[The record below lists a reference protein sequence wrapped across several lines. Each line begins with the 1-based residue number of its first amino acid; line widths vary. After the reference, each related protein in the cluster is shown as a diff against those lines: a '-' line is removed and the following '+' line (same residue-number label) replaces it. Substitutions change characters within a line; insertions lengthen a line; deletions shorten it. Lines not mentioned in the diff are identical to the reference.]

1 MKNKNHLKE
10 IIDFDKSVKKTEK
23 SLIFNDEFFKECQIV
38 KYRFLFEEYDILYFK
53 FGTYCKNWRGDIFF
67 IEKLNFSDKY
77 QYQWHSAF
85 KFLLNDTDR
94 FILNGIDGFILNDID
109 GFILNDIDGFVLND
123 IDGYENMLTL
133 SKYDKKIRLVF
144 DTHTRAEFQDIT
156 IAYSFD
162 ELIDGL
168 YLSDN

>member
-10 IIDFDKSVKKTEK
+10 IIDFEKSIKRTEK
-23 SLIFNDEFFKECQIV
+23 SLIFNDEFFKECEIV
-38 KYRFLFEEYDILYFK
+38 KYRFLFEEYDTLYFK
-53 FGTYCKNWRGDIFF
+53 FGTCCKNWRGDIFF

-77 QYQWHSAF
+77 QYQWHSV
-85 KFLLNDTDR
+85 
-94 FILNGIDGFILNDID
+94 FI
-109 GFILNDIDGFVLND
+109 FVLNN

-133 SKYDKKIRLVF
+133 SKHDKKIRLVF

-168 YLSDN
+168 YLSGN

>member
-53 FGTYCKNWRGDIFF
+53 FVTCCKNWRGDIFF

-85 KFLLNDTDR
+85 K
-94 FILNGIDGFILNDID
+94 
-109 GFILNDIDGFVLND
+109 FVLND

-168 YLSDN
+168 YLSGN

>member
-1 MKNKNHLKE
+1 MENRNHLKE

-23 SLIFNDEFFKECQIV
+23 SLIFNDEFFKECEIV

-53 FGTYCKNWRGDIFF
+53 FGTCCKNWRGNIFF

-85 KFLLNDTDR
+85 KFLLNDIDR
-94 FILNGIDGFILNDID
+94 FI
-109 GFILNDIDGFVLND
+109 LND

-133 SKYDKKIRLVF
+133 SKRDKKIRLVF

-168 YLSDN
+168 YLNNN

>member
-1 MKNKNHLKE
+1 MENKNHLKE

-23 SLIFNDEFFKECQIV
+23 SLIFNDEFFKECGIV
-38 KYRFLFEEYDILYFK
+38 KYHFLFEEYDILYFK
-53 FGTYCKNWRGDIFF
+53 FGTCCKNWRGDIFF

-85 KFLLNDTDR
+85 K
-94 FILNGIDGFILNDID
+94 
-109 GFILNDIDGFVLND
+109 FVLND

-144 DTHTRAEFQDIT
+144 DTHTRAEFQYIT

>member
-1 MKNKNHLKE
+1 MENKNHLKE
-10 IIDFDKSVKKTEK
+10 IIDFDKSVKKAEK

-53 FGTYCKNWRGDIFF
+53 FGTCCKNWRGDIFF

-85 KFLLNDTDR
+85 KF
-94 FILNGIDGFILNDID
+94 
-109 GFILNDIDGFVLND
+109 VLND

-133 SKYDKKIRLVF
+133 SKYDKKIHLVF

>member
-1 MKNKNHLKE
+1 MENKNHLKE
-10 IIDFDKSVKKTEK
+10 IIDFEKSIKRTEK
-23 SLIFNDEFFKECQIV
+23 SLIFNDEFFKECEIV

-53 FGTYCKNWRGDIFF
+53 FGTCCKNWRGDIFF
-67 IEKLNFSDKY
+67 IEKFNFSDKY
-77 QYQWHSAF
+77 QYQWHSV
-85 KFLLNDTDR
+85 
-94 FILNGIDGFILNDID
+94 FI
-109 GFILNDIDGFVLND
+109 FVLNN

-156 IAYSFD
+156 ITYSFD

>member
-1 MKNKNHLKE
+1 MENKNHLKE

-23 SLIFNDEFFKECQIV
+23 SLIFNDEFFKECQIM

-53 FGTYCKNWRGDIFF
+53 FGTCCKNWRGDIFF

-77 QYQWHSAF
+77 QSQWHSAF
-85 KFLLNDTDR
+85 K
-94 FILNGIDGFILNDID
+94 
-109 GFILNDIDGFVLND
+109 FVLND

-144 DTHTRAEFQDIT
+144 DTHTRAEFQYIT

>member
-10 IIDFDKSVKKTEK
+10 IIDFEKSIKRTEK
-23 SLIFNDEFFKECQIV
+23 SLIFNDEFFKECEIV

-53 FGTYCKNWRGDIFF
+53 FGTCCKNWRGDIFF
-67 IEKLNFSDKY
+67 IEKFNFSDKY
-77 QYQWHSAF
+77 QYQWHSV
-85 KFLLNDTDR
+85 
-94 FILNGIDGFILNDID
+94 FI
-109 GFILNDIDGFVLND
+109 FVLND

-144 DTHTRAEFQDIT
+144 DTHTRAEFQSIT

>member
-1 MKNKNHLKE
+1 MENKNHLKE
-10 IIDFDKSVKKTEK
+10 IIDFGKSVKKTEK

-53 FGTYCKNWRGDIFF
+53 FGTCCKNWRGDIFF

-94 FILNGIDGFILNDID
+94 FILNGID

>member
-1 MKNKNHLKE
+1 MENKNHLKE
-10 IIDFDKSVKKTEK
+10 IIDFDKSEKKTEK
-23 SLIFNDEFFKECQIV
+23 SLIFNDEFFKECGIV
-38 KYRFLFEEYDILYFK
+38 KYHFLFEEYDILYFK
-53 FGTYCKNWRGDIFF
+53 FGTCCKNWSCDIFF

-77 QYQWHSAF
+77 QYQWHSV
-85 KFLLNDTDR
+85 
-94 FILNGIDGFILNDID
+94 FI
-109 GFILNDIDGFVLND
+109 FVLNN

-144 DTHTRAEFQDIT
+144 DTHTRAEFQYIT

>member
-1 MKNKNHLKE
+1 MENKNHLKE

-53 FGTYCKNWRGDIFF
+53 FGTCCKNWRGDIFF

-85 KFLLNDTDR
+85 KFLLNDIDR
-94 FILNGIDGFILNDID
+94 FI
-109 GFILNDIDGFVLND
+109 LND

-156 IAYSFD
+156 ITYSFD

>member
-1 MKNKNHLKE
+1 MENKNHLKE
-10 IIDFDKSVKKTEK
+10 IIDFEKSIKRTEK
-23 SLIFNDEFFKECQIV
+23 SLIFNDEFFKECEIV

-53 FGTYCKNWRGDIFF
+53 FGTCCKNWRGDIFF

-77 QYQWHSAF
+77 QYQWHSVF
-85 KFLLNDTDR
+85 K
-94 FILNGIDGFILNDID
+94 
-109 GFILNDIDGFVLND
+109 FVLND

-144 DTHTRAEFQDIT
+144 DTHTRAEFQSIT

>member
-1 MKNKNHLKE
+1 MENKNHLKE

-53 FGTYCKNWRGDIFF
+53 FGTCCKNWRGDIFF

-85 KFLLNDTDR
+85 K
-94 FILNGIDGFILNDID
+94 
-109 GFILNDIDGFVLND
+109 FVLND

>member
-23 SLIFNDEFFKECQIV
+23 SLIFNDEFFKECGIV
-38 KYRFLFEEYDILYFK
+38 KYHFLFEEYDILYFK
-53 FGTYCKNWRGDIFF
+53 TGTCCKNWRGDIFF

-94 FILNGIDGFILNDID
+94 FI
-109 GFILNDIDGFVLND
+109 LND

>member
-10 IIDFDKSVKKTEK
+10 IIDFDKSVEKAEK

-53 FGTYCKNWRGDIFF
+53 FGTCCKNWRGDIFF

-85 KFLLNDTDR
+85 K
-94 FILNGIDGFILNDID
+94 
-109 GFILNDIDGFVLND
+109 FVLND

>member
-1 MKNKNHLKE
+1 MENKNHLKE

-23 SLIFNDEFFKECQIV
+23 SLIFNDEFFKECEIV

-53 FGTYCKNWRGDIFF
+53 FGTCCKNWRGDIFF

-77 QYQWHSAF
+77 QYQWHSVF
-85 KFLLNDTDR
+85 T
-94 FILNGIDGFILNDID
+94 
-109 GFILNDIDGFVLND
+109 FVLNN

>member
-1 MKNKNHLKE
+1 MENKNHLKE
-10 IIDFDKSVKKTEK
+10 IIDFDKSVKKAEK

-53 FGTYCKNWRGDIFF
+53 FGTCCKNWRGDIFF

-77 QYQWHSAF
+77 QYQWHSV
-85 KFLLNDTDR
+85 
-94 FILNGIDGFILNDID
+94 FI
-109 GFILNDIDGFVLND
+109 FVLNN

-133 SKYDKKIRLVF
+133 SKYDKKIHLVF
-144 DTHTRAEFQDIT
+144 DTHTRAEFQYIT

-168 YLSDN
+168 YLNDN

>member
-1 MKNKNHLKE
+1 MENKNHLKE
-10 IIDFDKSVKKTEK
+10 IIDFEKSIKRNEK
-23 SLIFNDEFFKECQIV
+23 SLIFNDEFFKECEIV

-53 FGTYCKNWRGDIFF
+53 FGTCCKNWRGDIFF

-77 QYQWHSAF
+77 QYQWHSV
-85 KFLLNDTDR
+85 
-94 FILNGIDGFILNDID
+94 FI
-109 GFILNDIDGFVLND
+109 FVLNN

>member
-10 IIDFDKSVKKTEK
+10 IVDFEKSIKRTEK
-23 SLIFNDEFFKECQIV
+23 SLIFNDEFFKECEIV
-38 KYRFLFEEYDILYFK
+38 KYRFLFEEYDTLYFK
-53 FGTYCKNWRGDIFF
+53 FGTCCKNWRGDIFF

-77 QYQWHSAF
+77 QYQWHSV
-85 KFLLNDTDR
+85 
-94 FILNGIDGFILNDID
+94 FI
-109 GFILNDIDGFVLND
+109 FVLND

>member
-1 MKNKNHLKE
+1 MENKNHLKE
-10 IIDFDKSVKKTEK
+10 IIDFDKSVKKTEI

-53 FGTYCKNWRGDIFF
+53 FGTCCKNWRGDIFF

-85 KFLLNDTDR
+85 K
-94 FILNGIDGFILNDID
+94 
-109 GFILNDIDGFVLND
+109 FVLND

>member
-53 FGTYCKNWRGDIFF
+53 FGTCCKNWRGNIFF
-67 IEKLNFSDKY
+67 IEKFNFSDKY
-77 QYQWHSAF
+77 QYQWHSV
-85 KFLLNDTDR
+85 
-94 FILNGIDGFILNDID
+94 FI
-109 GFILNDIDGFVLND
+109 FVLNN

-144 DTHTRAEFQDIT
+144 DTHTKAEFQYIT

>member
-1 MKNKNHLKE
+1 MENKNHLKE
-10 IIDFDKSVKKTEK
+10 IIDFGKSVKKTEK

-53 FGTYCKNWRGDIFF
+53 FGTCCKNWRCDIFF

-85 KFLLNDTDR
+85 K
-94 FILNGIDGFILNDID
+94 
-109 GFILNDIDGFVLND
+109 FVLND

>member
-10 IIDFDKSVKKTEK
+10 IIDFEKSIKRTEK
-23 SLIFNDEFFKECQIV
+23 SLIFNDEFFKECEIV
-38 KYRFLFEEYDILYFK
+38 KYRFLFEEYDTLYFK
-53 FGTYCKNWRGDIFF
+53 FGTCCKNWRGDIFF

-85 KFLLNDTDR
+85 K
-94 FILNGIDGFILNDID
+94 
-109 GFILNDIDGFVLND
+109 FVLND

>member
-10 IIDFDKSVKKTEK
+10 IIDFDKSVKRTEK
-23 SLIFNDEFFKECQIV
+23 SLIFNDEFFKECEIV
-38 KYRFLFEEYDILYFK
+38 KYRFLFEEYDTLYFK
-53 FGTYCKNWRGDIFF
+53 FGTCCKNWRGNIFF

-77 QYQWHSAF
+77 QYQWHSV
-85 KFLLNDTDR
+85 
-94 FILNGIDGFILNDID
+94 FI
-109 GFILNDIDGFVLND
+109 FVLND

-133 SKYDKKIRLVF
+133 SKHDKKIRLVF

>member
-1 MKNKNHLKE
+1 MENKNHLKE

-23 SLIFNDEFFKECQIV
+23 SLIFNDEFFKECEIV
-38 KYRFLFEEYDILYFK
+38 KYRFLFEEYDVLYFK
-53 FGTYCKNWRGDIFF
+53 FGTCCKNWRGNIFF

-85 KFLLNDTDR
+85 K
-94 FILNGIDGFILNDID
+94 
-109 GFILNDIDGFVLND
+109 FVLND

-144 DTHTRAEFQDIT
+144 DTHTRAEFQSIT

-168 YLSDN
+168 YLNDN

>member
-53 FGTYCKNWRGDIFF
+53 FGTCCKNWRGDIFF

-85 KFLLNDTDR
+85 K
-94 FILNGIDGFILNDID
+94 
-109 GFILNDIDGFVLND
+109 FVLND

-144 DTHTRAEFQDIT
+144 DTHTRAEFQSIT

-168 YLSDN
+168 YLNDN

>member
-10 IIDFDKSVKKTEK
+10 MIDFDKSVKKTEK

-53 FGTYCKNWRGDIFF
+53 FGTCCKNWRGDIFF
-67 IEKLNFSDKY
+67 IEKLNFSNKY

-85 KFLLNDTDR
+85 K
-94 FILNGIDGFILNDID
+94 
-109 GFILNDIDGFVLND
+109 FVLND

-133 SKYDKKIRLVF
+133 SKYDKKIHLVF
-144 DTHTRAEFQDIT
+144 DTHTRAEFQYIT

>member
-23 SLIFNDEFFKECQIV
+23 SLIFNDEFFKECGIV
-38 KYRFLFEEYDILYFK
+38 KYHFLFEEYDILYFK
-53 FGTYCKNWRGDIFF
+53 TGTCCKNWRGDIFF

-85 KFLLNDTDR
+85 KF
-94 FILNGIDGFILNDID
+94 
-109 GFILNDIDGFVLND
+109 VLND

-133 SKYDKKIRLVF
+133 SRYDKKIRLVF

>member
-38 KYRFLFEEYDILYFK
+38 KYLFLFEEYDILYFK
-53 FGTYCKNWRGDIFF
+53 TGTCCKNWRGDIFF

-85 KFLLNDTDR
+85 K
-94 FILNGIDGFILNDID
+94 
-109 GFILNDIDGFVLND
+109 FVLND

>member
-1 MKNKNHLKE
+1 MENKNHLKE

-53 FGTYCKNWRGDIFF
+53 FGTCCKNWRGNIFF

-85 KFLLNDTDR
+85 K
-94 FILNGIDGFILNDID
+94 
-109 GFILNDIDGFVLND
+109 FVLND

>member
-1 MKNKNHLKE
+1 MKNKNYLKE

-23 SLIFNDEFFKECQIV
+23 SLIFNDEFFKECGIV
-38 KYRFLFEEYDILYFK
+38 KYHFLFEEYDILYFK
-53 FGTYCKNWRGDIFF
+53 FGTCCKNWRCDIFF

-85 KFLLNDTDR
+85 K
-94 FILNGIDGFILNDID
+94 
-109 GFILNDIDGFVLND
+109 FVLND

-156 IAYSFD
+156 ITYSFD

>member
-23 SLIFNDEFFKECQIV
+23 SLIFNDEFFKECGIV
-38 KYRFLFEEYDILYFK
+38 KYHFLFEEYDILYFK
-53 FGTYCKNWRGDIFF
+53 FGTCCKNWRGDIFF

-77 QYQWHSAF
+77 QSQWHSAF
-85 KFLLNDTDR
+85 K
-94 FILNGIDGFILNDID
+94 
-109 GFILNDIDGFVLND
+109 FVLND

-156 IAYSFD
+156 ITYSFD

>member
-1 MKNKNHLKE
+1 MENKNHLKE

-23 SLIFNDEFFKECQIV
+23 SLIFNDEFFKECGIV
-38 KYRFLFEEYDILYFK
+38 KYHFLFEEYDILYFK
-53 FGTYCKNWRGDIFF
+53 FGTCCKNWRGDIFF
-67 IEKLNFSDKY
+67 IEKFNFSDKY
-77 QYQWHSAF
+77 QYQWHSV
-85 KFLLNDTDR
+85 
-94 FILNGIDGFILNDID
+94 FI
-109 GFILNDIDGFVLND
+109 FVLND

>member
-10 IIDFDKSVKKTEK
+10 IIDFEKSIKRTEK
-23 SLIFNDEFFKECQIV
+23 SLIFNDEFFKECEIV
-38 KYRFLFEEYDILYFK
+38 KYRFLFEEYDVLYFK
-53 FGTYCKNWRGDIFF
+53 FGTCCKNWRGDIFF

-77 QYQWHSAF
+77 QYQWHSV
-85 KFLLNDTDR
+85 
-94 FILNGIDGFILNDID
+94 FI
-109 GFILNDIDGFVLND
+109 FVLNN

-133 SKYDKKIRLVF
+133 SKHDKKIRLVF
-144 DTHTRAEFQDIT
+144 DTHTRAEFQSIT

-168 YLSDN
+168 YLNDN

>member
-1 MKNKNHLKE
+1 MENKNHLKE
-10 IIDFDKSVKKTEK
+10 IIDFEKSIKRTEK
-23 SLIFNDEFFKECQIV
+23 SLIFNDEFFKECEIV

-53 FGTYCKNWRGDIFF
+53 FGTCCKNWRGDIFF

-85 KFLLNDTDR
+85 KFLLNDIDR
-94 FILNGIDGFILNDID
+94 FI
-109 GFILNDIDGFVLND
+109 LND

-144 DTHTRAEFQDIT
+144 DTHTRAEFQSIT

-162 ELIDGL
+162 ELINRWTL
-168 YLSDN
+168 FK

>member
-1 MKNKNHLKE
+1 MENKNHLKE

-53 FGTYCKNWRGDIFF
+53 FGTCCKNWRGDIFF

-85 KFLLNDTDR
+85 K
-94 FILNGIDGFILNDID
+94 
-109 GFILNDIDGFVLND
+109 FVLND

-168 YLSDN
+168 YLSDFI

>member
-1 MKNKNHLKE
+1 MENRNHLKE
-10 IIDFDKSVKKTEK
+10 IIDFEKSIKRTEK

-38 KYRFLFEEYDILYFK
+38 KYRFLFEEYDTLYFK
-53 FGTYCKNWRGDIFF
+53 FGTCCKNWRCDIFF

-77 QYQWHSAF
+77 QYQWHSV
-85 KFLLNDTDR
+85 
-94 FILNGIDGFILNDID
+94 FI
-109 GFILNDIDGFVLND
+109 FVLND

>member
-1 MKNKNHLKE
+1 MENKNHLKE

-53 FGTYCKNWRGDIFF
+53 FGTCCKNWRGDIFF

-85 KFLLNDTDR
+85 KFLLNDIDR
-94 FILNGIDGFILNDID
+94 FILNDID
-109 GFILNDIDGFVLND
+109 E
-123 IDGYENMLTL
+123 YENMLTL